1 MKRLLLV
8 IIVIMLTISCTTKDI
23 DRELD
28 AFFGAEEVIE
38 RWVDAVKSGNPDEV
52 GSLYWENAVLVIHSP
67 DREPL
72 ELAGLDRIM
81 HQFDKSRIG
90 MVNSERIPDSPDSHP
105 VFLVHF
111 ENSPN
116 IQFLMLSNRDG
127 EWRIQE
133 HTIETEGKSPGV
145 AGSYQAWADFNG
157 NGQIEQEEL
166 EELINAVRHLLTGPH
181 DISTPLD
188 ELFDYNHDGFIDP
201 GELERA
207 RQEYFGFL
215 IHRFGEEAPDAAREL
230 YDLNGD
236 GRSEPEERRLA
247 LEIIFNPDEINVM
260 ERLPDEAIRLFDRN
274 RDGRV
279 EEFEVRETRF
289 ILLEI
294 LALAPLEER
303 KMMEAPRRV
312 VNYLDE
318 LADLNSDGTVDEEEN
333 MMLMRGL
340 EKPHPVENPFDERL
354 DTNHNGEVEPFEIVR
369 ARRAG
374 NLEGG
379 EEEIVKRLES
389 MEDKKLAVVGL
400 NNQIETLSKQTI
412 AGLVVFVENAFV
424 NVGKVKVVDRQNI
437 AKIMEEQKFQLSG
450 ITDESTA
457 VEIGKLAGADI
468 IVIGSMSYVGSMYY
482 LNIKMIGVET
492 AQILGSSI
500 SQASD
505 DTGFLNMCNDAV
517 YKLFLE

>member
-1 MKRLLLV
+1 
-8 IIVIMLTISCTTKDI
+8 
-23 DRELD
+23 
-28 AFFGAEEVIE
+28 
-38 RWVDAVKSGNPDEV
+38 
-52 GSLYWENAVLVIHSP
+52 
-67 DREPL
+67 
-72 ELAGLDRIM
+72 
-81 HQFDKSRIG
+81 
-90 MVNSERIPDSPDSHP
+90 
-105 VFLVHF
+105 
-111 ENSPN
+111 
-116 IQFLMLSNRDG
+116 
-127 EWRIQE
+127 
-133 HTIETEGKSPGV
+133 
-145 AGSYQAWADFNG
+145 
-157 NGQIEQEEL
+157 
-166 EELINAVRHLLTGPH
+166 
-181 DISTPLD
+181 
-188 ELFDYNHDGFIDP
+188 
-201 GELERA
+201 
-207 RQEYFGFL
+207 
-215 IHRFGEEAPDAAREL
+215 
-230 YDLNGD
+230 
-236 GRSEPEERRLA
+236 
-247 LEIIFNPDEINVM
+247 
-260 ERLPDEAIRLFDRN
+260 AIRLFDRN

-303 KMMEAPRRV
+303 KMMETPRRV
-312 VNYLDE
+312 ANYLDE
-318 LADLNSDGTVDEEEN
+318 LADLNDDGTVDEEEN

-340 EKPHPVENPFDERL
+340 EEPHPVENPFDERL
-354 DTNHNGEVEPFEIVR
+354 DANRNGDVEPFEIVR
-369 ARRAG
+369 AKRAG
-374 NLEGG
+374 YLEGG
-379 EEEIVKRLES
+379 ARQQEIQDNYPVITIVDRALDLDGNNRVDSEEINSVIKMLIEGPAEGDYPERLFAFFDRNRDKRISPAELREGRVLLINPHHVDPDRALDQKLDEDRDGFVAPHEIGIAAGVSPAGPARPFEELIERFRWESEESELKEEPVKEEAEDDFVVFEEEIVKRLES

-468 IVIGSMSYVGSMYY
+468 IVIGSMSYVGSMHY